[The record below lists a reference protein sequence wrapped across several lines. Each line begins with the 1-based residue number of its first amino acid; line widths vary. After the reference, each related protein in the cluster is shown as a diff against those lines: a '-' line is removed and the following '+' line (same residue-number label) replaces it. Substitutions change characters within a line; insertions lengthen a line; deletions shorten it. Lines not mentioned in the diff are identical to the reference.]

1 MHLEMFAVCR
11 HAGSADFCC
20 LGDCPCPTAEQ
31 PHVLV
36 QLSKTPVWA
45 EGNAGARACVVSQ
58 RRTGG
63 TGVALV
69 GVLGMA
75 EGDPLGACLHCHS
88 LTAFRGCPPGA
99 LPGPRSPQCVRIT
112 SESQSHAENQA
123 AGCSSAL
130 RYLRDMVAAQGREL
144 TWSDTAC
151 S

>member
-1 MHLEMFAVCR
+1 MHLEMFAVCW

-20 LGDCPCPTAEQ
+20 LGDCPCPTAAQ

-112 SESQSHAENQA
+112 SERVK
-123 AGCSSAL
+123 AL
-130 RYLRDMVAAQGREL
+130 LKIRLQGVPQLCATCGTWWLLRGGN
-144 TWSDTAC
+144 
-151 S
+151 